1 MRKFIISALS
11 IVGVLALSVG
21 VYAGLM
27 ATKKKPEKKEAETKH
42 TLVEV
47 FAASYQSISV
57 EVASQGTVLPRTE
70 TTLFPEV
77 GGEIIEVSPHLYA
90 GGYFEEGEILLK
102 IDPSNYEVAVSS
114 AEAQLARAEVTLAQE
129 QVLAE
134 QALKDWVALGN
145 TAEEASSLVLREP
158 QLKEAEANVRSAKAA
173 LARAERDLSKTEIK
187 APYEGMVRARMSDL
201 GQVVNQGTSLAS
213 IFAVDFVEVRLPLT
227 AEDIQFLDLPRSF
240 RPSEVGEAGPAVEL
254 TSRFGK
260 IDESWQGTLVRT
272 EGTIDPR
279 TRVLYAVAKV
289 EDPYGIHSE
298 ETGSVPMSVG
308 MFVEAS
314 IQGKTYDHITVVPR
328 FALRGK
334 NQVLVVDEENLLRRR
349 DVEILRT
356 DPKFAYISEGIDE
369 GEKICLTALEYVVE
383 GMPVEAVEVTDQ
395 FSYLEKRAPRYTSL

>member
-129 QVLAE
+129 QALAE

-240 RPSEVGEAGPAVEL
+240 RPSDVREAGPAVEL
-254 TSRFGK
+254 ISRFGK

-298 ETGSVPMSVG
+298 ESGSVPMSVG

>member
-102 IDPSNYEVAVSS
+102 IDPSNYEVAVST

-129 QVLAE
+129 QALAE

-173 LARAERDLSKTEIK
+173 LVRAERDLSKTEIK